1 MISIAAAICCSF
13 CLAFLLTPYSRNFA
27 RAHGFV
33 DTPDNSRKLHAHPIP
48 RIGGVPIVMSSVL
61 TVTLLMFVHTA
72 GGDRVTQ
79 ALPLIVRLLPA
90 VLIMFSVGLWD
101 DLVGL
106 KPWQKLAG
114 QLIAASLA
122 SLSGLDMHSFG
133 TFHISPWL
141 ITPVTILWLLVCTNA
156 FNLIDGIDGLAT
168 GVGLFAGITTLT
180 AALLQGNFPLAIATA
195 PLVGALSGFLLFNF
209 NPASIFLGDSGSLTV
224 GFVLGIYGIVWSY
237 KSATVIGITAPMMAL
252 SIPLLDTG
260 VAVVRRMLRGRPIFG
275 ADRGHIH
282 HRLLDRGHSTR
293 RVVLILYAVSAVG
306 AVLSLLVNVLH
317 GHLAG
322 LVLLV
327 FCGAASV
334 GIQHVGF
341 VEFDCIG
348 ALIRKGSLQR
358 AVDAQVELR
367 AIEQNLSAANTLDE
381 CWLALRRASAR
392 LGFTRITM
400 RVDGRVYEESLADGA
415 GHRCWT
421 IDIPISSRGFVK
433 LAHPFN
439 NPRAA
444 AVVEAFA
451 DLLLHVFDHKTSTL
465 QSSSELLEIEMKAS
479 APLLNFKANA

>member
-1 MISIAAAICCSF
+1 MISITAAICCSF
-13 CLAFLLTPYSRNFA
+13 CLAFLLTPFCRNFA
-27 RAHGFV
+27 RAHGLV
-33 DTPDNSRKLHAHPIP
+33 DIPDNSRKLHAHPIP
-48 RIGGVPIVMSSVL
+48 RIGGVPIVISSVL
-61 TVTLLMFVHTA
+61 TITLLMFVHTA
-72 GGDRVTQ
+72 GGDRVSQ
-79 ALPLIVRLLPA
+79 ALPLIVRFLPA
-90 VLIMFSVGLWD
+90 VAIMFSVGLCD
-101 DLVGL
+101 DLIGL

-114 QLIAASLA
+114 QLAAASLA
-122 SLSGLDMHSFG
+122 SLSGMDMRPFEAL
-133 TFHISPWL
+133 HINPML
-141 ITPVTILWLLVCTNA
+141 TIPLTIFWLLACTNA
-156 FNLIDGIDGLAT
+156 FNLIDGVDGLAT

-195 PLVGALSGFLLFNF
+195 PLVGALSGFLFFNF

-224 GFVLGIYGIVWSY
+224 GFLLGIYGIVWSY
-237 KSATVIGITAPMMAL
+237 KSATMIGITAPIMAL

-260 VAVVRRMLRGRPIFG
+260 VAVIRRMLRGRPIFS

-306 AVLSLLVNVLH
+306 AVLSLLMNVMH

-327 FCGAASV
+327 FCGAASI

-341 VEFDCIG
+341 VEFNCLG
-348 ALIRKGSLQR
+348 ALIRKGSFQR

-367 AIEQNLSAANTLDE
+367 AIEQNLSAAHTLDD
-381 CWLALRRASAR
+381 CWLAVRRASAQ
-392 LGFTRITM
+392 LGFDRITM
-400 RVDGRVYEESLADGA
+400 RVGETVYEESVADGT

-421 IDIPISSRGFVK
+421 IDIPLSSRGFVK

-439 NPRAA
+439 RPRAA

-451 DLLLHVFDHKTSTL
+451 DLLLHVLDRKIL
-465 QSSSELLEIEMKAS
+465 AIQSSGESLELGVKAS
-479 APLLNFKANA
+479 APLLTFKANA